1 MPGTVGE
8 RFKLIGLL
16 ETFLTSNPGYENSDP
31 KVKVTAAEAKRLKDA
46 SVAANNA
53 VPAIDSAAKAK
64 KTARET
70 AIDELRGTMRVLIG
84 ILEDKLAPD
93 DARWADFGLN
103 QPAADTTPAA
113 PIGVTATVVDGAPVR
128 WLRGTQAC
136 RFHATGSLALSASC
150 GLTARQPHQSAKSAA
165 LQVTMQMPHQTPHS
179 PQPSVNASV

>member
-1 MPGTVGE
+1 MVSAPRLTVNRTGGAAAPASE
-8 RFKLIGLL
+8 PAEKK
-16 ETFLTSNPGYENSDP
+16 SAASYENDNE
-31 KVKVTAAEAKRLKDA
+31 KV
-46 SVAANNA
+46 
-53 VPAIDSAAKAK
+53 K
-64 KTARET
+64 KTARAA
-70 AIDELRGTMRVLIG
+70 AIEALRGTMRVLIG